1 MRIAR
6 ISVLSL
12 LALLLLAASVQA
24 AGKPRIGVPRF
35 DFSIESVGAGIADIL
50 TRELVKCGRFQVI
63 ERSEL
68 ESLLSEVD
76 FQQSEYV
83 EEETA
88 VPIGKIK
95 GVDYLLI
102 GKITAF
108 GYGEK
113 EKSVGG
119 ATFGRHFGIGG
130 VSAKTKKAHAQFDI
144 RLVEVK
150 TGKVVFA
157 DSAEGYESKKGLTL
171 LVGGSNWAAGLNFQS
186 SEFRDSMIGKATYK
200 AMGEVLKKLYEKF
213 SLQGE
218 VLVRDGDTLIIDISE
233 SSGVQKG
240 DILDIFRVTELKSE
254 RGEIVWQ
261 KEEQVGTAQVVD
273 FQGENCMATII
284 TGRNDIEQGMR
295 VRPEQQHEY
304 LPEEAKEKDE
314 E

>member
-6 ISVLSL
+6 ICVMSAM
-12 LALLLLAASVQA
+12 ALLLLAASVQA
-24 AGKPRIGVPRF
+24 SGRPRIGVPKF
-35 DFSIESVGAGIADIL
+35 DFSIESVGEGVADIL

-88 VPIGKIK
+88 VPMGKIK

-113 EKSVGG
+113 EKSIGG
-119 ATFGRHFGIGG
+119 ATFGRRLGIGG
-130 VSAKTKKAHAQFDI
+130 VGAKTKKAHAQFDI
-144 RLVEVK
+144 RLVDVK

-171 LVGGSNWAAGLNFQS
+171 LVGGSNWAAGLDFQS
-186 SEFRDSMIGKATYK
+186 SEFRESMIGKATYK
-200 AMGEVLKKLYEKF
+200 AMADVLKKLYERF
-213 SLQGE
+213 PLQGE
-218 VLVRDGDTLIIDISE
+218 VLVREGDTLIIDVSE
-233 SSGVQKG
+233 TSGIERG
-240 DILDIFRVTELKSE
+240 DILDVFRVTELKDE
-254 RGEIVWQ
+254 KGEVVWE
-261 KEEQVGTAQVVD
+261 KEEKIGTAQVVD

-284 TGRNDIEQGMR
+284 TGRNDIEPGMR
-295 VRPEQQHEY
+295 VRPEKTREY
-304 LPEEAKEKDE
+304 LPEEAE
-314 E
+314 EE